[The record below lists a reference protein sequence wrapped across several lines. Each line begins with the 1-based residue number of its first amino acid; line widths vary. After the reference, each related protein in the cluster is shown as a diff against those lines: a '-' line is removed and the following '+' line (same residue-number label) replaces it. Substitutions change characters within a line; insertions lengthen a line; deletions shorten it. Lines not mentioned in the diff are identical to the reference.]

1 MPEKTLTGRVKSI
14 LTKAEKDVVV
24 VKGTEGESQRT
35 LQFVRGK
42 ADGDCKDFTDEQL
55 AELKRAQTGKLEV
68 KIVFEAV
75 SPCNPISW
83 VAVMDPSVEKPKAAV
98 PKTTGGAKKPGGRG

>member
-1 MPEKTLTGRVKSI
+1 MPEKTLTGRVTSI
-14 LTKAEKDVVV
+14 LTKAEKEVVV
-24 VKGTEGESQRT
+24 TKGTEGTGETT

-68 KIVFEAV
+68 RIVFEEV
-75 SPCNPISW
+75 SPCRPISW
-83 VAVMDPSVEKPKAAV
+83 VAVIDPSVEKPKAAI
-98 PKTTGGAKKPGGRG
+98 PKTTRGAKKPAGRG